1 MKNTLFKMK
10 QNALGTTCQAWKNE
24 VIPEQWE
31 EGLIYTIYKK
41 GDKLQSK
48 NYRGIT
54 LLNMGYKVFSNIL

>member
-1 MKNTLFKMK
+1 MQ
-10 QNALGTTCQAWKNE
+10 QNALGITFHKVTCQAWKNE

-48 NYRGIT
+48 NYRDIT